1 MGILHIDDLEEGLE
15 LAEDVMSPQGM
26 KIAGQGDKVTAKHLK
41 AFKAWGI
48 TEVNVQGSSE
58 NEAQTEGEET
68 PKEVPQQIVVQEID
82 HLFEKTNRNNP
93 VIAEL
98 YDLALKKAM
107 SG

>member
-1 MGILHIDDLEEGLE
+1 MGILHIDELEEGLE
-15 LAEDVMSPQGM
+15 LAEDVLSPQGM
-26 KIAGQGDKVTAKHLK
+26 KIAGQGDKVTAKHMK

-48 TEVNVQGSSE
+48 TEVTVQGSDK
-58 NEAQTEGEET
+58 NETEPRDDE
-68 PKEVPQQIVVQEID
+68 PKKEIPQQLVVQQTD